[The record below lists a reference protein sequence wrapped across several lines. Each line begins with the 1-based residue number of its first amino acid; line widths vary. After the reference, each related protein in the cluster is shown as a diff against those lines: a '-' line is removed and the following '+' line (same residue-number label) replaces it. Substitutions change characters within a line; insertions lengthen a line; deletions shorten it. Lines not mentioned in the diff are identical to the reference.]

1 MRKLKKQIRPPYPLI
16 RCVDHP
22 GDPLPGYAV
31 CVHALKDPDVALAP
45 IERATRE
52 SLGVVLCV
60 ECAAHPDLPVDKIV
74 TACAHAVQ
82 ERFGV
87 PL

>member
-1 MRKLKKQIRPPYPLI
+1 MKEKRPPYPLI
-16 RCVDHP
+16 RCKDHP
-22 GDPLPGYAV
+22 GDPLPGYVV
-31 CVHALKDPDVALAP
+31 CVHAVNDPSVKLAP
-45 IERATRE
+45 IERATAKR
-52 SLGVVLCV
+52 LGVVVCV
-60 ECAAHPDLPVDKIV
+60 DCAAHEDVPVDKLT